1 MSQSEAQMWALL
13 AGFFILGSIVYV
25 LYSRRR
31 TLERAGLAGPPRSE
45 FDRAPPKPSDLQ
57 PEPAIAERATAAT
70 APAATAPS
78 RHTPS
83 PDSLQ
88 EVEALAMGIRSLVSR
103 TVSERVPLGWS
114 ALILCP
120 PAHPHQMTWHVHL
133 APRIALDLNDGRTV
147 PASAPEPTHA
157 WQLPGGRTVQVS
169 DGDPDPAPT
178 VETTNVRVTGPYF
191 TVSMTCEAGQEAQI
205 VARVLG
211 DGADDLPQP
220 RASAHDV
227 RAVQGALRSAVELAV
242 SSKMLGAAPVVG
254 YRPASWAAHE
264 RVWLTVE
271 Q

>member
-1 MSQSEAQMWALL
+1 MISEQRWKWAGIVSVISIGGVLLTDIVANVVSGYISDQIKQSWLEPQQQ
-13 AGFFILGSIVYV
+13 GSV
-25 LYSRRR
+25 
-31 TLERAGLAGPPRSE
+31 PN
-45 FDRAPPKPSDLQ
+45 

-78 RHTPS
+78 RHAPP

-120 PAHPHQMTWHVHL
+120 PAHPHQMTWHIHL
-133 APRIALDLNDGRTV
+133 GPRIALDLNDGRTV
-147 PASAPEPTHA
+147 PASAPEATHA
-157 WQLPGGRTVQVS
+157 WQLPGGRTVQLS

-191 TVSMTCEAGQEAQI
+191 AVSMTCEAGQEAQI